1 MGTATVLTTVLFEE
15 HHSSDQIKK
24 NEMGVSFSMHVL
36 VRKPE
41 GTVLFGR
48 PRGKGECNI
57 KMDLKEIRR
66 VCTGFTLLSLFKDTA
81 SNSKLLSVKGLEY
94 SR

>member
-1 MGTATVLTTVLFEE
+1 MGTARVLTTVLFEE

-48 PRGKGECNI
+48 PRGKRECNI
-57 KMDLKEIRR
+57 KMDTNHHTNK
-66 VCTGFTLLSLFKDTA
+66 CTISFYYILSAYMFRPL
-81 SNSKLLSVKGLEY
+81 
-94 SR
+94 